1 MEFWK
6 DCLER
11 SLESE
16 RSRAEAGWEYLKSKV
31 FTVGVPGCISCGG
44 FFLFFYFSIWD
55 SRSMIGSPRWSSV
68 LYRTRIAGHHDAPL
82 FLQRHA
88 LLRSLLFPMVV
99 PRIPYTLPFPPP
111 KIRPSNAIT
120 LPAAIAAVKDF
131 LQLQNTVFLTG
142 AGISVESGLADY
154 RGDKGTYRLNQKYRP
169 IFFAEFVG
177 DHESRKRYD
186 SPSRE
191 LLQVS

>member
-1 MEFWK
+1 MGI
-6 DCLER
+6 LEI
-11 SLESE
+11 EGFHCGY
-16 RSRAEAGWEYLKSKV
+16 SRLYLLWR
-31 FTVGVPGCISCGG
+31 G
-44 FFLFFYFSIWD
+44 FFYYFSTWD
-55 SRSMIGSPRWSSV
+55 SRSMIGSP
-68 LYRTRIAGHHDAPL
+68 
-82 FLQRHA
+82 A
-88 LLRSLLFPMVV
+88 LELCVVPDKNSRPPRRATLSPTTHSPRLPALPPMVV

-120 LPAAIAAVKDF
+120 LPAAIAAVTNL
-131 LQLQNTVFLTG
+131 LQSQNTVFLTG

-186 SPSRE
+186 SPRHE